1 MTCDVTNHVDNHL
14 QPSNIGLRLKPSKS
28 QVDPLFVAPPLKSP
42 IFQVVF
48 EGDALRLTC
57 ATRPTIQNELLLRW
71 FHNAKLVTPNVASV
85 TTMPSPRQPLIGGWQ
100 EEQEEV
106 ESHLFVNSL
115 HADHSGNWT
124 CSALVATGETE
135 NATISVVVINHSA
148 VLCPSTVTNT
158 TRGVYRWGVA
168 LAGTVSEQDCKK
180 TKAEELFP
188 PSRPRVRY
196 TCEVS
201 GQWGHLNDSQ
211 CAHTSNVTEMLFS
224 FAYMNKSDFDQNSLV
239 LVESARQ
246 LLKFT
251 QEADKFADGM
261 DIVYLSTVLENYVPY
276 LASNYE
282 LASLLVDIAG
292 NVMRMAPHVVSQG
305 QLFGHAATRL
315 IATIAN
321 ISRIVP
327 AFHHNRASLAVQ
339 V

>member
-1 MTCDVTNHVDNHL
+1 M
-14 QPSNIGLRLKPSKS
+14 
-28 QVDPLFVAPPLKSP
+28 
-42 IFQVVF
+42 F
-48 EGDALRLTC
+48 EGDALRLRCSTQ
-57 ATRPTIQNELLLRW
+57 PGNPNELLLRW
-71 FHNAKLVTPNVASV
+71 FHNSKLVTPDVASV
-85 TTMPSPRQPLIGGWQ
+85 TTIPVQKKALVGIWQ
-100 EEQEEV
+100 EGVQ
-106 ESHLFVNSL
+106 SHLFLNSL
-115 HADHSGNWT
+115 KTDHSGNWT
-124 CSALVATGETE
+124 CSALVATGEVQ
-135 NATISVVVINHSA
+135 NSTIAVVVINHSA
-148 VLCPSTVTNT
+148 VLCPSAVTNT

-180 TKAEELFP
+180 TKAEEVAILP
-188 PSRPRVRY
+188 PTVKY
-196 TCEVS
+196 TCDLT

-251 QEADKFADGM
+251 QEAEKFSDGM

-276 LASNYE
+276 LATNHE

-292 NVMRMAPHVVSQG
+292 NVMRMAPHIVSQG

-327 AFHHNRASLAVQ
+327 AFHHNRPTLAVQ

>member
-1 MTCDVTNHVDNHL
+1 M
-14 QPSNIGLRLKPSKS
+14 
-28 QVDPLFVAPPLKSP
+28 
-42 IFQVVF
+42 F
-48 EGDALRLTC
+48 EGDALRLRCSTQ
-57 ATRPTIQNELLLRW
+57 PGIPNELLLRW
-71 FHNAKLVTPNVASV
+71 FHNSKLVTPDVASV
-85 TTMPSPRQPLIGGWQ
+85 TTIPVQKKPLVGSWQ
-100 EEQEEV
+100 EGVQ
-106 ESHLFVNSL
+106 SHLFLNSL
-115 HADHSGNWT
+115 QTDHSGNWT
-124 CSALVATGETE
+124 CSALVATGEVQ
-135 NATISVVVINHSA
+135 NATIAVVVINHAA
-148 VLCPSTVTNT
+148 VLCPSALTNT

-168 LAGTVSEQDCKK
+168 LAGTVSEQNCKK
-180 TKAEELFP
+180 TKAEEVLATSP
-188 PSRPRVRY
+188 MVRY
-196 TCEVS
+196 TCELT

-251 QEADKFADGM
+251 QEAEKFADGM

-276 LASNYE
+276 LASNHE

-292 NVMRMAPHVVSQG
+292 NVMRMAPQIVSQG

-327 AFHHNRASLAVQ
+327 AFHHNRPTLAVQ
-339 V
+339 VRIGFERFTTHT